1 MWELQ
6 PLSTNRRTTKISQL
20 LRENNLLTLSQIPY
34 NFMKLFSLSY
44 FLFLFSCGVFKA
56 RMYYVFTSK
65 HPAFIL
71 QKTRNKGHQFLPH
84 PIRAIFID
92 KATLIG
98 AHLSLQ

>member
-1 MWELQ
+1 
-6 PLSTNRRTTKISQL
+6 
-20 LRENNLLTLSQIPY
+20 
-34 NFMKLFSLSY
+34 
-44 FLFLFSCGVFKA
+44 
-56 RMYYVFTSK
+56 MYYLFTGK